1 MYFVRNNRKV
11 SMFTTDGEENFYES
25 LEEIYER
32 VKDYGFL
39 FIHKSYIIN
48 YRFIQVMR
56 YDHVVMTD
64 NEEFSISQSRRK
76 IIRDMY
82 NRLEEE

>member
-1 MYFVRNNRKV
+1 
-11 SMFTTDGEENFYES
+11 
-25 LEEIYER
+25 
-32 VKDYGFL
+32 
-39 FIHKSYIIN
+39 
-48 YRFIQVMR
+48 MR